1 VENARPFLHFTNVGC
16 EKYMKGEREM
26 LGTVFLGPP
35 GAGKGT
41 QAKKCVEEFALLH
54 LSTGD
59 ILREEV
65 KKETPLGKKAKEY
78 MEKGDLVPDEVIIG
92 MIKSRI
98 KSASGA
104 GYLLDGFPRTIQQAE
119 ALDEILKEMG
129 EQLSV
134 VINFSVPDE
143 EVVYRLANR
152 MVCSQCGQMYHKYNM
167 PPEKEGIC
175 DKCGGKLIVRK
186 DDNEETIKRRLV
198 EYHSKTAPLI
208 DYYEKKGILK
218 TIDAKRS
225 SSEIFQDVV
234 ETLKAYF

>member
-1 VENARPFLHFTNVGC
+1 
-16 EKYMKGEREM
+16 M

-41 QAKKCVEEFALLH
+41 QAKKCVEKFSLLH

-65 KKETPLGKKAKEY
+65 KQGTELGKKAQEY
-78 MEKGDLVPDEVIIG
+78 MEAGDLVPDEIIIG
-92 MIKSRI
+92 MIKQRI
-98 KSASGA
+98 KDATGA

-129 EQLSV
+129 EKLSV
-134 VINFSVPDE
+134 VVNFAVPDK
-143 EVVYRLANR
+143 EVVFRLANR

-167 PPEKEGIC
+167 PPKQEGIC
-175 DKCGGKLIVRK
+175 DKCGGKLIIRK
-186 DDNEETIKRRLV
+186 DDNEETIKRRLK

-208 DYYEKKGILK
+208 EYYQNQGILK
-218 TIDAKRS
+218 TIDAKRD
-225 SSEIFQDVV
+225 SEIIFQDVSEV
-234 ETLKAYF
+234 LKAYF